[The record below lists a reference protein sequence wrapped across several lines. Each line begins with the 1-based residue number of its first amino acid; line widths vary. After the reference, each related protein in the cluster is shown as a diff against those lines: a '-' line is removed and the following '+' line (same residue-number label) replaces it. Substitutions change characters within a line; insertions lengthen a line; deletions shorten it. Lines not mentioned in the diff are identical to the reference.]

1 VGEEIIKNIAL
12 NAVVLSFMYILAALG
27 FAFVLNMM
35 GTVNIAHG
43 AIFMVSAFI
52 CYYMTV
58 WLGVNSWVAFF
69 ITIIIMALFGVLME
83 RIMFRPF
90 FDNITR
96 IIMMGIALITLMQ
109 TTVTVTTGTKHLI
122 IPPFTSGGTTAIFGT
137 TISNE
142 RIMIL
147 AMGAGLLVVVL
158 LVVNNTTLGR
168 QMEAISQDRT
178 AASLQGIN
186 INKVSATVCAIG
198 FALAAVSGCMMGEL
212 QRISPTMGD
221 NILLRILMI
230 CMIAGAGSMNGLIV
244 TGCIIGVMDAILP
257 VYLQGSTVS
266 ALSAGVAMVL
276 LLIKPKG
283 FFGHEM

>member
-1 VGEEIIKNIAL
+1 MTEEIMRNIAL

-27 FAFVLNMM
+27 FAFILNMM

-58 WLGVNSWVAFF
+58 WLDVNSWVAFF
-69 ITIIIMALFGVLME
+69 ITIALMALLGVLME

-122 IPPFTSGGTTAIFGT
+122 IPPFTSGTTIIFGAQ
-137 TISNE
+137 ISNE
-142 RIMIL
+142 RILIL
-147 AMGAGLLVVVL
+147 AMGAGLLAAVL
-158 LVVNNTTLGR
+158 ILVNSTKLGR

-178 AASLQGIN
+178 ASALQGIN
-186 INKVSATVCAIG
+186 INKVSAIVCAIG
-198 FALAAVSGCMMGEL
+198 FGLAAVSGCMMGEL

-230 CMIAGAGSMNGLIV
+230 CMIAGAGSMNGLII

-257 VYLQGSTVS
+257 IYLQGSTVS

-276 LLIKPKG
+276 LLIRPKG

>member
-1 VGEEIIKNIAL
+1 MTDEIIRNIAL

-27 FAFVLNMM
+27 FAFILNMM

-58 WLGVNSWVAFF
+58 WLNVNSWVAFF
-69 ITIIIMALFGVLME
+69 ITIALMALFGILIE

-109 TTVTVTTGTKHLI
+109 TTVTVTTGTRHLI
-122 IPPFTSGGTTAIFGT
+122 IPPFTSGTVIIFGAQ
-137 TISNE
+137 ISNE
-142 RIMIL
+142 RLLIL
-147 AMGAGLLVVVL
+147 AMGAGLLAAVL
-158 LVVNNTTLGR
+158 ILVNYTTLGR

-178 AASLQGIN
+178 ASALQGIN

-230 CMIAGAGSMNGLIV
+230 CMIAGAGSMNGLII

-266 ALSAGVAMVL
+266 ALSAGVAMIL
-276 LLIKPKG
+276 LLIRPKG